1 MLKASTVKFL
11 KDLDRNNN
19 KAWFEG
25 HRTAYE
31 DARDDFSTFIQSVI
45 DKHGKNDEEIASL
58 TTKQCLFRINRDI
71 RFSKDKRPYKNNFG
85 ASIDRGGKK
94 SIFAGYYFHLQ
105 PGDSFAGGGI
115 WMPQPAELKKIR
127 QEIDYNFDEFQSII
141 RSKKFVAAFGSLT
154 MDGDVSLVNIP
165 KGYEKDNPAAD
176 YIKLKSYLGLRKISD
191 AELTDKGLL
200 KITVQAFE
208 ALQPLIKFINRSLE
222 A

>member
-1 MLKASTVKFL
+1 MLKAGTLKFL

-19 KAWFEG
+19 KPWFDS

-31 DARDDFSTFIQSVI
+31 DARDDFGSFIQSVI
-45 DKHGKNDEEIASL
+45 DKHGKSDEEIASL
-58 TTKQCLFRINRDI
+58 TAKQCLFRINRDI

-105 PGDSFAGGGI
+105 PGESFAGGGI

-127 QEIDYNFDEFQSII
+127 QEIDYNWDEFQKII
-141 RSKKFVAAFGSLT
+141 KSKKFVAAFGGLS
-154 MDGDVSLVNIP
+154 MDGDVSLVNLP

-176 YIKLKSYLGLRKISD
+176 YIKLKSYLGLRKITD
-191 AELTDKGLL
+191 AELTDKNLL

-208 ALQPLIKFINRSLE
+208 ALQPMIAFINRSLE
-222 A
+222 S